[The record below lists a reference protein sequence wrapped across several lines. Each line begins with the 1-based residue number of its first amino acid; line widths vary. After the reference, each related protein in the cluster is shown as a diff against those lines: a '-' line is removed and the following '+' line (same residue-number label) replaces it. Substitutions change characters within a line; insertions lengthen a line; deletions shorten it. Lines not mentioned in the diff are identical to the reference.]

1 MKAWQRWLQAP
12 QTLWLRRVLFQ
23 IHLWLGIGF
32 GLYVLMISL
41 SGSAI
46 VLRPQV
52 SRWFTPSEV
61 VSTAGPELT
70 GAALEAR
77 IAEVYAD
84 YVVERVVPATRP
96 GRATYV
102 ALTRAG
108 EAEVTRFF
116 DQFAGT
122 DLGSTYPW
130 QVATVE
136 WLTRLHDELLL
147 ERNGRQVNGFGG
159 ILFLLMTLSGMIIW
173 WQGTRRWQEGLM
185 LRRNSTRSFNFQLHS
200 FLGFWSLLMMFIWG
214 ITSVYFAWPEPF
226 DIFIDWLDPDLNDFE
241 RPDAWLR
248 LLLDLHFGRFRGV
261 LWANILW
268 IFLGLLPAAMF
279 ITGFILWYKRV
290 VKRWL
295 ANAK

>member
-1 MKAWQRWLQAP
+1 MNAWQCWLQVP
-12 QTLWLRRVLFQ
+12 QTLWFRRMLFQ
-23 IHLWLGIGF
+23 IHLWMGVGF

-61 VSTAGPELT
+61 VSSNGPELS

-84 YVVERVVPATRP
+84 YVVERVVPAARP

-102 ALTRAG
+102 ALTKAG
-108 EAEVTRFF
+108 EAEITRFF
-116 DQFAGT
+116 DQYSGN

-130 QVATVE
+130 QVATIE
-136 WLTRLHDELLL
+136 WLTRLHDDLLMQ
-147 ERNGRQVNGFGG
+147 RGGRQLNGYGG
-159 ILFLLMTLSGMIIW
+159 ILFLLMTMSGVILW
-173 WQGTRRWQEGLM
+173 WQGTRHWRKGLM
-185 LRRNSTRSFNFQLHS
+185 VRRSSTRSFNWQLHS
-200 FLGFWSLLMMFIWG
+200 FLGFWSLLLMFVWG

-226 DIFIDWLDPDLNDFE
+226 DLFIDWLDPDLNDFE

-268 IFLGLLPAAMF
+268 VFLGLLPAVMF

-290 VKRWL
+290 GKRWL
-295 ANAK
+295 VNAE